1 MGRRLDLITAL
12 LLGIAVLT
20 ASGLLTGVVRRL
32 ALSRALIDV
41 PNARSSHT
49 RSTARGGGLAVVI
62 TATASFLA
70 LRAAGILSSELFL
83 ALAIGGGA
91 TALIGLLDDVAS
103 VRPGVRLLVHLA
115 AALWALHTL
124 GGLPAMRFGEHLV
137 HLGSAGYVLGAL
149 GIVWVVNLFNFMDG
163 IDGIAATEAVFMTC
177 AAVLAAAIG
186 SWAAEVLVA
195 AWVLACASAG
205 FLCWNWPPA
214 KVFLGDVGSGYLG
227 YVIAILALA
236 SGRSDPVAIWIW
248 LILGGVFFVDATTT
262 LIRRWLRGERV
273 SEAHRSHAYQWLA
286 RNWGSHSKVT
296 GTVLAINLVWLL
308 PWSVLAV
315 KFPAYAVV
323 SLICA
328 FAPLA
333 LLALL
338 AGAGR
343 QEHGF

>member
-1 MGRRLDLITAL
+1 VNLKIT
-12 LLGIAVLT
+12 LLGALVFA
-20 ASGLLTGVVRRL
+20 ASTLLTGVVRRFASARGL
-32 ALSRALIDV
+32 VDV
-41 PNARSSHT
+41 PNPRSSHT
-49 RSTARGGGLAVVI
+49 RTTPRGGGLAVVI
-62 TATASFLA
+62 TVTVGVF
-70 LRAAGILSSELFL
+70 
-83 ALAIGGGA
+83 ALAVMGLASRELTIAIVGGGG
-91 TALIGLLDDVAS
+91 IVGLVGFLDDRHSLRPA
-103 VRPGVRLLVHLA
+103 VRFTVHTC
-115 AALWALHTL
+115 AALWALGWL
-124 GGLPAMRFGEHLV
+124 GGLPPLLVGDHLV
-137 HLGSAGYVLGAL
+137 KPGAAGYVFGAV
-149 GIVWVVNLFNFMDG
+149 GIVWVLNLFNFMDG
-163 IDGIAATEAVFMTC
+163 IDGIAATEAVFISC
-177 AAVLAAAIG
+177 AAALTGAIG
-186 SWAAEVLVA
+186 SWPAEVLVG
-195 AWVLACASAG
+195 AWMLACASAG

-273 SEAHRSHAYQWLA
+273 SEAHRSHSYQWLA
-286 RNWGSHSKVT
+286 RNWGSHSQVT
-296 GTVLAINLVWLL
+296 GTALAINLVWLL

-343 QEHGF
+343 QEHSF

>member
-1 MGRRLDLITAL
+1 VFITS
-12 LLGIAVLT
+12 AVT
-20 ASGLLTGVVRRL
+20 LTG
-32 ALSRALIDV
+32 
-41 PNARSSHT
+41 
-49 RSTARGGGLAVVI
+49 
-62 TATASFLA
+62 
-70 LRAAGILSSELFL
+70 
-83 ALAIGGGA
+83 
-91 TALIGLLDDVAS
+91 
-103 VRPGVRLLVHLA
+103 
-115 AALWALHTL
+115 
-124 GGLPAMRFGEHLV
+124 
-137 HLGSAGYVLGAL
+137 
-149 GIVWVVNLFNFMDG
+149 
-163 IDGIAATEAVFMTC
+163 
-177 AAVLAAAIG
+177 AIG
-186 SWAAEVLVA
+186 SWAAEVLA
-195 AWVLACASAG
+195 GTWVLACASAG

-227 YVIAILALA
+227 YFIAILALA

-343 QEHGF
+343 QEHRF